1 MIVQLV
7 EAKVGKSGLNKMSKY
22 LDFSTGNNYTDEA
35 IENYLIYGYEPG
47 GFLMAVL
54 SNNLFL
60 AAGRADHW
68 NRERLADIVEVL
80 WHNMPPLSFGST
92 EVVNDWLLNK
102 DNRRSN
108 YAYQKEKEY
117 TFKVLKGT
125 VRETV
130 TGPPF

>member
-1 MIVQLV
+1 MTR
-7 EAKVGKSGLNKMSKY
+7 Y
-22 LDFSTGNNYTDEA
+22 HDFSTGNNYTDEA
-35 IENYLIYGYEPG
+35 IDNYLIYGFEPG
-47 GFLMAVL
+47 GFLMAVIT
-54 SNNLFL
+54 NNLFL

-92 EVVNDWLLNK
+92 EIVNDWLLNK

-130 TGPPF
+130 TSPPF